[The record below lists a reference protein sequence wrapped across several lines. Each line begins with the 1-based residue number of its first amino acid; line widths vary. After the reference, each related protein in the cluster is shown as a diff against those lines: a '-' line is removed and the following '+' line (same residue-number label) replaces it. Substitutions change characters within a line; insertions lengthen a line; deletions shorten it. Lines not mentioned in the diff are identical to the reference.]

1 MNDLVYTYELQIT
14 KIVDTYSRNDL
25 LFNKVLVNKDYF
37 AD

>member
-1 MNDLVYTYELQIT
+1 MIWFILMSYKLT